1 VVFDVSM
8 RNEAVAR
15 LELETELRRAVATG
29 SIEVAYLPVVR
40 LEDRA
45 VVGFEAL
52 ARWQHPTHG
61 PVPPDVFVP
70 LAEETGLIVAID
82 RHVARVACLAM
93 AGWRAAGHAWTL
105 SVNVS
110 SPHFSIGDVVAA
122 IEGSLAESGLD
133 PNALRL
139 EITERVLMAHPER
152 AWEALTRLRT
162 RGTLVQVDDFGTGYS
177 SLAYLL
183 RLPIDALK
191 LDRSFVAGVDDGARA
206 VVTAVTQLAR
216 HLEID
221 VLAEGIESEAQA
233 AWLGQLGCRFGQG
246 FLYASP
252 LAEDEVLAWARS
264 GRG

>member
-1 VVFDVSM
+1 
-8 RNEAVAR
+8 
-15 LELETELRRAVATG
+15 
-29 SIEVAYLPVVR
+29 
-40 LEDRA
+40 
-45 VVGFEAL
+45 
-52 ARWQHPTHG
+52 
-61 PVPPDVFVP
+61 
-70 LAEETGLIVAID
+70 
-82 RHVARVACLAM
+82 
-93 AGWRAAGHAWTL
+93 
-105 SVNVS
+105 
-110 SPHFSIGDVVAA
+110 
-122 IEGSLAESGLD
+122 
-133 PNALRL
+133 L

-252 LAEDEVLAWARS
+252 LAADEVLAWARS
-264 GRG
+264 GGG